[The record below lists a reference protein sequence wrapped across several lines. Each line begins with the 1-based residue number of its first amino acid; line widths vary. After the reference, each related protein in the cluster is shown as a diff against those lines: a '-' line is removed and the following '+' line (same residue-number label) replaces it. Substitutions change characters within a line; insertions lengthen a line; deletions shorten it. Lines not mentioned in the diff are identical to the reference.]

1 MARQRDGAGDR
12 KARSGSAAGAGRE
25 DTREAIL
32 DVAKELLQNR
42 SFNAFSYQDIADR
55 VGIRKASIHYHFAG
69 KEELGV
75 ALVDRFRREGRA
87 WARELAARGASPQEK
102 LEALFAY
109 YRETVVLRGDKIC
122 AYGILSAEYNALPD
136 DMRVGIRAFHSA
148 HIRWL
153 TDVLTAGRE
162 AGVFQAEDT
171 AEDQALLV
179 ASALQGAV
187 QIART
192 AGDPGRYEA
201 TVQQLR
207 RLLLRPELGS
217 KPSP

>member
-1 MARQRDGAGDR
+1 MAPRQRDAGT
-12 KARSGSAAGAGRE
+12 AGRE

-32 DVAKELLQNR
+32 DVAKELLQTR

-55 VGIRKASIHYHFAG
+55 IGIRKASIHYHFPG

-87 WARELAARGASPQEK
+87 WASGLAARGATPKEK

-109 YRETVVLRGDKIC
+109 YRDTVLPTRKIC
-122 AYGILSAEYNALPD
+122 AYGIFSAEYNALPD
-136 DMRVGIRAFHSA
+136 GMRKSIKKFHAA

-153 TDVLTAGRE
+153 TAVVAEGRE
-162 AGVFQAEDT
+162 GGVFEAQAT
-171 AEDQALLV
+171 PEDQALLV

-192 AGDPGRYEA
+192 GEDPKRYEA
-201 TVQQLR
+201 TVEQLR
-207 RLLLRPELGS
+207 RLLYRGE
-217 KPSP
+217 